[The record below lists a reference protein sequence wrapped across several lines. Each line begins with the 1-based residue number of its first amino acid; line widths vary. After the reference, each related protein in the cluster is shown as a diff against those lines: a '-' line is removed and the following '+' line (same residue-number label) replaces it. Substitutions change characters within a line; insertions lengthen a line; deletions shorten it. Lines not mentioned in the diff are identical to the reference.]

1 MSQSLI
7 DLYRRREMCVI
18 NLDQATADVVKARQQ
33 VSKCLVG
40 LMSAPETK
48 GHPLM
53 ITPNITPDVIAMWIM
68 DNASAI
74 CTILDNQER

>member
-18 NLDQATADVVKARQQ
+18 NLDQATADVASARLQ
-33 VSKCLVG
+33 VSKRLIG
-40 LMSAPETK
+40 LMSASETR
-48 GHPLM
+48 GYPL
-53 ITPNITPDVIAMWIM
+53 TITPDITPDTIATWIV

-74 CTILDNQER
+74 CTILDNQVR